1 MNWFLGII
9 NDLIFKVSLDD
20 LVWMLNQVDQ
30 EFLATRVEEEKEEK
44 KGYLESLV
52 WKVKAECQELKDL
65 KESQAHLYVYN
76 RSIFMIDIFSLLRSF
91 KCFTIF
97 CMSIFWSQGIGGL
110 PGEKADKGSKGEAGL
125 NVS

>member
-44 KGYLESLV
+44 KGYRESLG
-52 WKVKAECQELKDL
+52 WKVKVECQELKDS
-65 KESQAHLYVYN
+65 KESQAHLYVYY
-76 RSIFMIDIFSLLRSF
+76 RSIFMTF
-91 KCFTIF
+91 
-97 CMSIFWSQGIGGL
+97 M
-110 PGEKADKGSKGEAGL
+110 
-125 NVS
+125 